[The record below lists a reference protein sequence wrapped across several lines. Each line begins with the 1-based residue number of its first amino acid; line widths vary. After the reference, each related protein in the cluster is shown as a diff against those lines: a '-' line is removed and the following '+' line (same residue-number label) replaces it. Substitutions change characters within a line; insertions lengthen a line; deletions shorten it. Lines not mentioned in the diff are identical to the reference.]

1 MAGLCEGGNDPPG
14 SLKAIKRLTVKEMN
28 NDRES
33 KTNSARK
40 AENPHDNV
48 VYVAS
53 VDVKTAC
60 ECFETPRMITPEV
73 PNVKQP

>member
-1 MAGLCEGGNDPPG
+1 
-14 SLKAIKRLTVKEMN
+14 MN

-53 VDVKTAC
+53 LT
-60 ECFETPRMITPEV
+60 
-73 PNVKQP
+73 

>member
-1 MAGLCEGGNDPPG
+1 MKL
-14 SLKAIKRLTVKEMN
+14 LEMN

-40 AENPHDNV
+40 ARQCCLRR
-48 VYVAS
+48 
-53 VDVKTAC
+53 VDLKTAC
-60 ECFETPRMITPEV
+60 ECFETSRLITPEV